1 MASVEEIEMEE
12 EVLFTIFIGVL
23 FFLLLLFVLI
33 QRIRE
38 YKNDKYKDVEK

>member
-1 MASVEEIEMEE
+1 MEE
-12 EVLFTIFIGVL
+12 GEVLFTIFIGVI
-23 FFLLLLFVLI
+23 FLLLFIFVLT

>member
-1 MASVEEIEMEE
+1 MEE
-12 EVLFTIFIGVL
+12 GEVLFTIFIGAL

-38 YKNDKYKDVEK
+38 YKNDKYRDVEK

>member
-1 MASVEEIEMEE
+1 MEE
-12 EVLFTIFIGVL
+12 GFV
-23 FFLLLLFVLI
+23 LLLFLIGGSLFFYVLF

>member
-1 MASVEEIEMEE
+1 MEE
-12 EVLFTIFIGVL
+12 GEALFTIFIGVL
-23 FFLLLLFVLI
+23 FLLLLFVLA

>member
-1 MASVEEIEMEE
+1 MEE
-12 EVLFTIFIGVL
+12 GEVLFTIFIGVL
-23 FFLLLLFVLI
+23 FSLLFLLVLT